1 MTVKRR
7 VRPFKAALAVT
18 VLSMGSAMAEAPSS
32 DAILGTWATAD
43 GNLVIRV
50 YDAGDTYA
58 ARFVYGALV
67 VEADGRTLK
76 KDEMNPDPALRS
88 RSLAAVDF
96 VSGLTF
102 DAGDQSWED
111 GVIYQASTGNTAS
124 ARVTLD
130 DGVLNLRAYRGTP
143 LVGRTIVFQRKAD

>member
-1 MTVKRR
+1 MVL
-7 VRPFKAALAVT
+7 FAV
-18 VLSMGSAMAEAPSS
+18 GIGAAMAESAPS
-32 DAILGTWATAD
+32 DAILGTWATSD

-76 KDEMNPDPALRS
+76 TDEKNPDPSLRS
-88 RSLAAVDF
+88 RSLADVDF
-96 VSGLTF
+96 VSELTF

-111 GVIYQASTGNTAS
+111 GVLYQASTGATAS
-124 ARVTLD
+124 ARVTM
-130 DGVLNLRAYRGTP
+130 DGEALNLRAYRGTP
-143 LVGRTIVFQRKAD
+143 LLGRTIVFQRQAD